1 MNRNG
6 HTNIMGF
13 TDPDW
18 DGNALDHQLTTG
30 YCMIFGENLV
40 SQKSKKQHVVA
51 WSTVEAEYHFMA
63 IVACALIW
71 IKSLLADLGFP
82 YTAHMTLC
90 CDTQATMHIAS
101 NPVFHEKTKHIKL
114 DYHCIC

>member
-1 MNRNG
+1 MNQNG

-40 SQKSKKQHVVA
+40 S
-51 WSTVEAEYHFMA
+51 
-63 IVACALIW
+63 
-71 IKSLLADLGFP
+71 
-82 YTAHMTLC
+82 
-90 CDTQATMHIAS
+90 
-101 NPVFHEKTKHIKL
+101 
-114 DYHCIC
+114 

>member
-40 SQKSKKQHVVA
+40 S
-51 WSTVEAEYHFMA
+51 
-63 IVACALIW
+63 
-71 IKSLLADLGFP
+71 
-82 YTAHMTLC
+82 
-90 CDTQATMHIAS
+90 
-101 NPVFHEKTKHIKL
+101 
-114 DYHCIC
+114 